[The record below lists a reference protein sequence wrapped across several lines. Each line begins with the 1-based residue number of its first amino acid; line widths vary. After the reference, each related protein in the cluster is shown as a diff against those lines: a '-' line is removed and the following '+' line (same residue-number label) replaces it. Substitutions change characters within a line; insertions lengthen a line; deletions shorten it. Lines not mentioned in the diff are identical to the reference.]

1 MNNFIKQVIEE
12 KFASKAQQRYF
23 YAQAGKGGK
32 KGKKWA
38 KWAKEFS
45 DDTDFEK
52 IPEKVD
58 EENDEKILDK
68 NQESKDEELDEFVD
82 KDGNVMT
89 SKLPSNY
96 RSKGITQNNTTD
108 EVVKSA
114 YSSMGTHGVHGTHT
128 SLRYWAENREQLK
141 NLIETQIDEIDMSDA
156 LGYDETL
163 GDDKSY
169 DEAEKFFKDE
179 LDLSDDETE
188 ERLEKLGYDEKLK
201 DDKVRLVEKDKNY
214 IEEFIESVLSKKTN
228 DNEFVNNKTHE
239 LKEVNPIIKRQ
250 IKSLKDTL
258 ENNNLTVEDIIEYL
272 KSYE

>member
-58 EENDEKILDK
+58 EEEL
-68 NQESKDEELDEFVD
+68 EEMVD
-82 KDGNVMT
+82 NNGNIMT
-89 SKLPSNY
+89 SKLPLNY

-141 NLIETQIDEIDMSDA
+141 NLIENQIDEIDMSDA

-169 DEAEKFFKDE
+169 DEAEKFFKDD
-179 LDLSDDETE
+179 LDLSDDEAE

-201 DDKVRLVEKDKNY
+201 GDKVRLVEKNKNY
-214 IEEFIESVLSKKTN
+214 IEEFIESVLSKRTN